1 MNTINNVLWAQ
12 KFGGTQNDAPT
23 GIVVDSSGNTY
34 VTGYFYNTATF
45 GSTTLTSDVNLYSN
59 PFVTKLDSSGKFLWA
74 QKFSNSSG
82 LGGPFDPSTDITID
96 ASGNTYITGNFSG
109 TATFGNITL
118 TSGVNQFFFNTADAF
133 ITKLDSSGNFLWAQK
148 LGGTSNDAAKG
159 ITVDASGNTYVTGTF
174 SDTATFGSTTLTSAG
189 NSDGFITKL
198 DNSGNVL
205 WAKKFG
211 GTSLD
216 NGYDIAAD
224 GAGNTYVTGGF
235 TSTATFG
242 DITLTSNGSAFGNPF
257 ITKLDSSGKFL
268 WAQKF
273 VTNSYSPGGAITVDS
288 LGNTYITGS
297 FFDTA
302 TFGNTTLNS
311 GGNQDAFITKLDSSG
326 KFLWAQKLGGA
337 SDDSGNDITVDSSGN
352 IYVTGRFSSTVT
364 FGNTTLTSAGNTDVF
379 VAKLDSNGNVLSAKK
394 LGGTSSDA
402 GNGIAID
409 GTGNTYVT
417 GTFNSTATFGSTTLT
432 NSSLGLNSDGFIVK
446 LGQQD
451 ITLALTPSSVVED
464 GSNNLIYTFTREGN
478 TTNPVTVNFNVGGN
492 ATFNTD
498 YTAVGADTFTAT
510 NGTVTFAAG
519 ATTATVTID
528 PTADTTFEPD
538 ETVGLTLAAGGGYSI
553 VTSAAVTGNITNDD
567 TQVTLALAAN
577 SVTEDGSD
585 NLIYTFTRQGQT
597 TDPLTVNF
605 NVAGTATVDNDY
617 TQTGATNGT
626 VTFAAGAT
634 TATVTIDPTAD
645 TTVESDETVG
655 LTLAAGTGYSI
666 GTSEAVT
673 GNITNDDT
681 QISLAVTR
689 SISTSGSNVVWAQK
703 FGGTFGE
710 DANAITVDS
719 SGNTYVTGNFSGSA
733 TFGNTSLTGAGLNN
747 AFITKLDSSGK
758 FLWAQKFGSGIGSDI
773 TVDASGN
780 TYVTGFFNNTATFGN
795 TTLTSASGS
804 NDAFI
809 TKLDSTGNILWAQK
823 LGGTSDDKGN
833 GITVDALGNT
843 YITGNFSGTATFG
856 STTLTAVSQYAIST
870 ADGFITKLDNSGNV
884 LWAKKWGGT
893 ASDNGY
899 DIAADASGNTYVT
912 GTFSGTTTFGNT
924 TLTSDGSAFGNPF
937 ITKLDSSGNFLWA
950 QKFNIGTSYT
960 GSDIIVDSLGNSYIT
975 GSFYGIA
982 TFGNTTLTSPGS
994 TGSSDTFIT
1003 KLDSSGKFLWAK
1015 NLGGTSDDFGNDITV
1030 DSSGNIY
1037 VTGRFSGTGTFGNIT
1052 LTADSISSDAFVVK
1066 LDNNGNVL
1074 SAKKFGGSS
1083 YDSGNGIAID
1093 GAGNTY
1099 VTGSFNSTATFGN
1112 TSLTSVGTSDGFV
1125 VKLAEPQISLPLT
1138 PNSVVEDGSNNL
1150 TYTFTRQGQT
1160 TDPLTVNFNVGGDAT
1175 LNTDYTAAGA
1185 NTFTASNG
1193 TVTFAAGATI
1203 ASVTI
1208 DPTADTIFEP
1218 DETVGLTLAAGTGY
1232 AIATSEAVTGN
1243 ITNDDTQVTLALA
1256 ASSVAEDG
1264 NDNLIY
1270 TFTRQGKTTDPLTV
1284 NFNVGGNA
1292 TFNTDYTALGANIFT
1307 PAIGIVTFAAGA
1319 TTATVTIDPSADT
1332 IFEPDETVGLTL
1344 AAGTGYSIGT
1354 SGAVTGNITN
1364 DDTQVTLALAAS
1376 SVAEDGSNN
1385 LIYTFTRQGKTTDPL
1400 TVNFNVG
1407 GNATFNTDY
1416 TALGANIFTPAIGTV
1431 TFAAGASTAT
1441 VTIDPTA
1448 DTTVESDETV
1458 GLTLAAGTGYS
1469 IGTSGAV
1476 TGNITNDDTQVTLA
1490 VTASSVV
1497 EDGSNNLI
1505 YTFTRQGKTTDPLTV
1520 NFNVGGNA
1528 TFNTDYTAL
1537 GANIFTPAI
1546 GTVTFAAGASTA
1558 TVTIDPTPDTTVESD
1573 ETVGL
1578 TLATG
1583 TGYSIGTSEAV
1594 TGNITNDD
1602 TQVTLALAASSVA
1615 EDGSN
1620 NLIYTFTRQGQT
1632 TDPLTVNFNV
1642 GGNATFNTDYTAL
1655 GANIFT
1661 PAIGTVTFAAG
1672 ASTATVTIDP
1682 TPDTTVESDETVG
1695 LTLATG
1701 TGYSIGTSEAVTGNI
1716 TNDDTQV
1723 TLALAASSV
1732 AEDGSNNLI
1741 YTFTRQGQTTD
1752 PLTVNFNVGGNATFN
1767 TDYTALGANIFTP
1780 AIGTV
1785 TFAAGASTATVTIDP
1800 TADTTVESDETVGL
1814 TLAAGTGY
1822 SIGTSEAVTG
1832 NITND
1837 DTQVTLALAASSVA
1851 EDGSNNLIYTF
1862 TRQGKTTDPLTVNF
1876 NVGGN
1881 ATFNTDY
1888 TALGANIFTP
1898 AIGTVTF
1905 AAGATTATVTIDPTA
1920 DTTVESDETVGLTL
1934 AAGTGYSI
1942 GTSGA
1947 VTGNIT
1953 NDDTQVTLA
1962 LAASSVAEDGSNN
1975 LIYTFTRQGQTTDP
1989 LTVNFNVGG
1998 NATFNTDYTALGA
2011 NIFTPAIG
2019 TVTFAAGAST
2029 ATVTIDPTADT
2040 TVESDETVGLT
2051 LAAGTGYSIGTS
2063 EAVTG
2068 NITNDDTQVT
2078 LALAASS
2085 VAEDG
2090 NDNLIYTFTRQGKTT
2105 DPLTVNF
2112 NVGGN
2117 ATFNTDYTA
2126 LGANIFTPAIGIVTF
2141 AAGATT
2147 ATVTIDP
2154 TADTTVESD
2163 ETVGLTL
2170 AAGTGYSIGTSGAVT
2185 GNITNDDTQITL
2197 AVTASSVAEDGS
2209 DNLIYTFTRQ
2219 GQTTDPLTV
2228 NFNVAGTA
2236 TVENDYTQT
2245 GATSFTA
2252 TNGTVTFAAGA
2263 TTATVTIDPSAD
2275 TTFEPDET
2283 VELTLAAGTGYNI
2296 GTSEAVTGNI
2306 FNDDIPPTVFWGIA
2320 GDAAGNAYVTGAF
2333 TGQFDFGNTSFSS
2346 TNLTSSDAL
2355 IFKFDSN
2362 FQSLWAQ
2369 KLGGTLT
2376 DVGVGI
2382 AADAAGNSY
2391 VTGFFSG
2398 TASFGSTSLTSAGDS
2413 DAFVTKLDT
2422 NGNVLWAQNFGGTLS
2437 DQGWGVTVDSTGNI
2451 YGTGTFSGTASFGS
2465 TTLTSAGDSD
2475 AFITKLD
2482 TNGNVLW
2489 AQNFGGTSADK
2500 GVGITSDGAGN
2511 TYATGTFSGTASFG
2525 STTLTSA
2532 GDSDA
2537 FITKLDS
2544 TGNFLWAQKLGGT
2557 FADSGFGITVDRAGN
2572 TYVSGV
2578 FRDTA
2583 SFGSTSLTSAGDSDA
2598 FVAKL
2603 DANGNVVW
2611 AKKFGG
2617 SGVDEG
2623 TGIVADGSGN
2633 INFTGVFSGTAS
2645 FDGITLTSVG
2655 DADAFNVT
2663 LDSNGN
2669 ILSVSSSGNTS
2680 LDLGVGIATDGVGSI
2695 YSTGVVSDTASFS
2708 NTSLTSTGFSNPSI
2722 SKFEGPQITLA
2733 LAANSVAEDG
2743 SDNLIYTFTR
2753 QGQTTNEL
2761 TVNFNVGGTATLDND
2776 YTQTG
2781 ATNNTVTF
2789 AAGATTATVTIDPT
2803 ADTIFEPDETV
2814 ELTLAAGTGYAIATS
2829 EAVTGNITN
2838 DDTQVTLALAANS
2851 VTEDGT
2857 DNLIY
2862 TFTRQGQT
2870 TNALTVNFN
2879 VGGTATVDNDYT
2891 QTGATNNTVTFAA
2904 GATTA
2909 TVTIDPTADTT
2920 VESDETVGLTLAA
2933 GTGYAIATSEAV
2945 TGNITNDD
2953 TQITLALAANS
2964 VTEDGTDNLTYTFTR
2979 EGQTTD
2985 PLTVNFNV
2993 GGDVTFNDD
3002 YTAVGTDT
3010 FTATNGTVTFAAGA
3024 TTATVTIDPTTDTKV
3039 EPDEILGLTLA
3050 GGTGYN
3056 IGTSEVVTGNI
3067 TNDDSQV
3074 TVSSAPNTGSIFNLE
3089 GAAQPVNFLLKS
3101 ASSGAVNEIGLF
3113 QVDDDKGTIGGVA
3126 PDDPKYAQTALDN
3139 SRSIFS
3145 TLPNRPNGFNDN
3157 LSSNLDLGAG
3167 VKFRLLLV
3175 QNGTID
3181 GLRNGTVPLSQ
3192 MLLSSP
3198 TSSEVADG
3206 KFDLSFQN
3214 SPGTVVQIS
3223 LGTEDLKGS
3232 GLQDK
3237 QQGEVLDLTKLT
3249 GTQTAT
3255 FTVYREAGYNNLVGF
3270 YRVAD
3275 INGGIDTNND
3285 GVGDLLPGQAGYAEA
3300 AVKNRVGGINL
3311 SVGNQGTASF
3321 TGTFEGGSIF
3331 APFLIV
3337 NATADAFLDN
3347 NPNNNPAIYFPYLGA
3362 NSDNVDH
3369 VRMLGDNIFGFE
3381 DLPGGGDKDFNDIIV
3396 KVNIA

>member
-12 KFGGTQNDAPT
+12 KFGGTQSDAPT

-34 VTGYFYNTATF
+34 VTGYFGSSATF
-45 GSTTLTSDVNLYSN
+45 GNTTLTSGGLSGA
-59 PFVTKLDSSGKFLWA
+59 FITKLDSSGKFLWT
-74 QKFSNSSG
+74 QKFGQGGG
-82 LGGPFDPSTDITID
+82 LFDPSTDITVD

-118 TSGVNQFFFNTADAF
+118 TSGVNQFSVNTSDAF

-148 LGGTSNDAAKG
+148 LGGTLNDAAKG
-159 ITVDASGNTYVTGTF
+159 ITIDASGNTYITGNF

-189 NSDGFITKL
+189 NDDAFITKL

-205 WAKKFG
+205 WAKKLG
-211 GTSLD
+211 GTSSD

-224 GAGNTYVTGGF
+224 GAGNTYVKGSFYG
-235 TSTATFG
+235 TATFG
-242 DITLTSNGSAFGNPF
+242 NTTLTSNANISGNPF
-257 ITKLDSSGKFL
+257 ITKLDSSGNFL

-273 VTNSYSPGGAITVDS
+273 DTGFSYNPGGKITVDS

-297 FFDTA
+297 FNGTA
-302 TFGNTTLNS
+302 TFSNITLNS
-311 GGNQDAFITKLDSSG
+311 TNNSNDAFITKLDSSG

-337 SDDSGNDITVDSSGN
+337 SSDSGNDITVDSSGN
-352 IYVTGRFSSTVT
+352 IYVTGRFADTGT
-364 FGNTTLTSAGNTDVF
+364 FGNITLTADFLSSDAF

-394 LGGTSSDA
+394 LGGTSNDA

-528 PTADTTFEPD
+528 PTTDTTFEPD

-1354 SGAVTGNITN
+1354 S
-1364 DDTQVTLALAAS
+1364 
-1376 SVAEDGSNN
+1376 
-1385 LIYTFTRQGKTTDPL
+1385 
-1400 TVNFNVG
+1400 
-1407 GNATFNTDY
+1407 
-1416 TALGANIFTPAIGTV
+1416 
-1431 TFAAGASTAT
+1431 
-1441 VTIDPTA
+1441 
-1448 DTTVESDETV
+1448 
-1458 GLTLAAGTGYS
+1458 
-1469 IGTSGAV
+1469 
-1476 TGNITNDDTQVTLA
+1476 
-1490 VTASSVV
+1490 
-1497 EDGSNNLI
+1497 
-1505 YTFTRQGKTTDPLTV
+1505 
-1520 NFNVGGNA
+1520 
-1528 TFNTDYTAL
+1528 
-1537 GANIFTPAI
+1537 
-1546 GTVTFAAGASTA
+1546 
-1558 TVTIDPTPDTTVESD
+1558 
-1573 ETVGL
+1573 
-1578 TLATG
+1578 
-1583 TGYSIGTSEAV
+1583 
-1594 TGNITNDD
+1594 
-1602 TQVTLALAASSVA
+1602 
-1615 EDGSN
+1615 
-1620 NLIYTFTRQGQT
+1620 
-1632 TDPLTVNFNV
+1632 
-1642 GGNATFNTDYTAL
+1642 
-1655 GANIFT
+1655 
-1661 PAIGTVTFAAG
+1661 
-1672 ASTATVTIDP
+1672 
-1682 TPDTTVESDETVG
+1682 
-1695 LTLATG
+1695 
-1701 TGYSIGTSEAVTGNI
+1701 
-1716 TNDDTQV
+1716 
-1723 TLALAASSV
+1723 
-1732 AEDGSNNLI
+1732 
-1741 YTFTRQGQTTD
+1741 
-1752 PLTVNFNVGGNATFN
+1752 
-1767 TDYTALGANIFTP
+1767 
-1780 AIGTV
+1780 
-1785 TFAAGASTATVTIDP
+1785 
-1800 TADTTVESDETVGL
+1800 
-1814 TLAAGTGY
+1814 
-1822 SIGTSEAVTG
+1822 
-1832 NITND
+1832 
-1837 DTQVTLALAASSVA
+1837 
-1851 EDGSNNLIYTF
+1851 
-1862 TRQGKTTDPLTVNF
+1862 
-1876 NVGGN
+1876 
-1881 ATFNTDY
+1881 
-1888 TALGANIFTP
+1888 
-1898 AIGTVTF
+1898 
-1905 AAGATTATVTIDPTA
+1905 
-1920 DTTVESDETVGLTL
+1920 
-1934 AAGTGYSI
+1934 
-1942 GTSGA
+1942 
-1947 VTGNIT
+1947 
-1953 NDDTQVTLA
+1953 
-1962 LAASSVAEDGSNN
+1962 
-1975 LIYTFTRQGQTTDP
+1975 
-1989 LTVNFNVGG
+1989 
-1998 NATFNTDYTALGA
+1998 
-2011 NIFTPAIG
+2011 
-2019 TVTFAAGAST
+2019 
-2029 ATVTIDPTADT
+2029 
-2040 TVESDETVGLT
+2040 
-2051 LAAGTGYSIGTS
+2051 

-2761 TVNFNVGGTATLDND
+2761 TVNFNVAGTATLDND

-2851 VTEDGT
+2851 VTEDGS

-2870 TNALTVNFN
+2870 TNELTVNFN

-2953 TQITLALAANS
+2953 TQVTLALAANS

-2979 EGQTTD
+2979 QGQTTD

-2993 GGDVTFNDD
+2993 SGDVTFNDD
-3002 YTAVGTDT
+3002 YTQTGTDT

-3024 TTATVTIDPTTDTKV
+3024 TTANVTIDPTADTKV

-3050 GGTGYN
+3050 AGTGYN
-3056 IGTSEVVTGNI
+3056 ISTSEVVTGNI
-3067 TNDDSQV
+3067 TNDDTQV
-3074 TVSSAPNTGSIFNLE
+3074 TPALKATPAPNIGTIFNLE

-3113 QVDDDKGTIGGVA
+3113 QVDDDKGTIGNVA
-3126 PDDPKYAQTALDN
+3126 PDDPTYTEKALKN
-3139 SRSIFS
+3139 SRTIFS
-3145 TLPNRPNGFNDN
+3145 TLPNRPSGFNDN
-3157 LSSNLDLGAG
+3157 LSSTLDLGAG

-3237 QQGEVLDLTKLT
+3237 EQGEVLDLRGLT

-3285 GVGDLLPGQAGYAEA
+3285 GVVDLSLGQAGYAEA

-3337 NATADAFLDN
+3337 NGTADAFLDN

>member
-577 SVTEDGSD
+577 SVTEDGTD
-585 NLIYTFTRQGQT
+585 NLIYTFTREGQT

-605 NVAGTATVDNDY
+605 NVGGTATLDNDY

-655 LTLAAGTGYSI
+655 LTLAAGTGY
-666 GTSEAVT
+666 
-673 GNITNDDT
+673 
-681 QISLAVTR
+681 
-689 SISTSGSNVVWAQK
+689 
-703 FGGTFGE
+703 
-710 DANAITVDS
+710 
-719 SGNTYVTGNFSGSA
+719 
-733 TFGNTSLTGAGLNN
+733 
-747 AFITKLDSSGK
+747 
-758 FLWAQKFGSGIGSDI
+758 
-773 TVDASGN
+773 
-780 TYVTGFFNNTATFGN
+780 
-795 TTLTSASGS
+795 
-804 NDAFI
+804 
-809 TKLDSTGNILWAQK
+809 
-823 LGGTSDDKGN
+823 
-833 GITVDALGNT
+833 
-843 YITGNFSGTATFG
+843 
-856 STTLTAVSQYAIST
+856 
-870 ADGFITKLDNSGNV
+870 
-884 LWAKKWGGT
+884 
-893 ASDNGY
+893 
-899 DIAADASGNTYVT
+899 
-912 GTFSGTTTFGNT
+912 
-924 TLTSDGSAFGNPF
+924 
-937 ITKLDSSGNFLWA
+937 
-950 QKFNIGTSYT
+950 
-960 GSDIIVDSLGNSYIT
+960 
-975 GSFYGIA
+975 
-982 TFGNTTLTSPGS
+982 
-994 TGSSDTFIT
+994 
-1003 KLDSSGKFLWAK
+1003 
-1015 NLGGTSDDFGNDITV
+1015 
-1030 DSSGNIY
+1030 
-1037 VTGRFSGTGTFGNIT
+1037 
-1052 LTADSISSDAFVVK
+1052 
-1066 LDNNGNVL
+1066 
-1074 SAKKFGGSS
+1074 
-1083 YDSGNGIAID
+1083 
-1093 GAGNTY
+1093 
-1099 VTGSFNSTATFGN
+1099 
-1112 TSLTSVGTSDGFV
+1112 
-1125 VKLAEPQISLPLT
+1125 
-1138 PNSVVEDGSNNL
+1138 
-1150 TYTFTRQGQT
+1150 
-1160 TDPLTVNFNVGGDAT
+1160 
-1175 LNTDYTAAGA
+1175 
-1185 NTFTASNG
+1185 
-1193 TVTFAAGATI
+1193 
-1203 ASVTI
+1203 
-1208 DPTADTIFEP
+1208 
-1218 DETVGLTLAAGTGY
+1218 
-1232 AIATSEAVTGN
+1232 
-1243 ITNDDTQVTLALA
+1243 
-1256 ASSVAEDG
+1256 
-1264 NDNLIY
+1264 
-1270 TFTRQGKTTDPLTV
+1270 
-1284 NFNVGGNA
+1284 
-1292 TFNTDYTALGANIFT
+1292 
-1307 PAIGIVTFAAGA
+1307 
-1319 TTATVTIDPSADT
+1319 
-1332 IFEPDETVGLTL
+1332 
-1344 AAGTGYSIGT
+1344 
-1354 SGAVTGNITN
+1354 
-1364 DDTQVTLALAAS
+1364 
-1376 SVAEDGSNN
+1376 
-1385 LIYTFTRQGKTTDPL
+1385 
-1400 TVNFNVG
+1400 
-1407 GNATFNTDY
+1407 
-1416 TALGANIFTPAIGTV
+1416 
-1431 TFAAGASTAT
+1431 
-1441 VTIDPTA
+1441 
-1448 DTTVESDETV
+1448 
-1458 GLTLAAGTGYS
+1458 
-1469 IGTSGAV
+1469 
-1476 TGNITNDDTQVTLA
+1476 
-1490 VTASSVV
+1490 
-1497 EDGSNNLI
+1497 
-1505 YTFTRQGKTTDPLTV
+1505 
-1520 NFNVGGNA
+1520 
-1528 TFNTDYTAL
+1528 
-1537 GANIFTPAI
+1537 
-1546 GTVTFAAGASTA
+1546 
-1558 TVTIDPTPDTTVESD
+1558 
-1573 ETVGL
+1573 
-1578 TLATG
+1578 
-1583 TGYSIGTSEAV
+1583 
-1594 TGNITNDD
+1594 
-1602 TQVTLALAASSVA
+1602 
-1615 EDGSN
+1615 
-1620 NLIYTFTRQGQT
+1620 
-1632 TDPLTVNFNV
+1632 
-1642 GGNATFNTDYTAL
+1642 
-1655 GANIFT
+1655 
-1661 PAIGTVTFAAG
+1661 
-1672 ASTATVTIDP
+1672 
-1682 TPDTTVESDETVG
+1682 
-1695 LTLATG
+1695 
-1701 TGYSIGTSEAVTGNI
+1701 
-1716 TNDDTQV
+1716 
-1723 TLALAASSV
+1723 
-1732 AEDGSNNLI
+1732 
-1741 YTFTRQGQTTD
+1741 
-1752 PLTVNFNVGGNATFN
+1752 
-1767 TDYTALGANIFTP
+1767 
-1780 AIGTV
+1780 
-1785 TFAAGASTATVTIDP
+1785 
-1800 TADTTVESDETVGL
+1800 
-1814 TLAAGTGY
+1814 
-1822 SIGTSEAVTG
+1822 
-1832 NITND
+1832 
-1837 DTQVTLALAASSVA
+1837 
-1851 EDGSNNLIYTF
+1851 
-1862 TRQGKTTDPLTVNF
+1862 
-1876 NVGGN
+1876 
-1881 ATFNTDY
+1881 
-1888 TALGANIFTP
+1888 
-1898 AIGTVTF
+1898 
-1905 AAGATTATVTIDPTA
+1905 
-1920 DTTVESDETVGLTL
+1920 
-1934 AAGTGYSI
+1934 
-1942 GTSGA
+1942 
-1947 VTGNIT
+1947 
-1953 NDDTQVTLA
+1953 
-1962 LAASSVAEDGSNN
+1962 
-1975 LIYTFTRQGQTTDP
+1975 
-1989 LTVNFNVGG
+1989 
-1998 NATFNTDYTALGA
+1998 
-2011 NIFTPAIG
+2011 
-2019 TVTFAAGAST
+2019 
-2029 ATVTIDPTADT
+2029 
-2040 TVESDETVGLT
+2040 
-2051 LAAGTGYSIGTS
+2051 
-2063 EAVTG
+2063 
-2068 NITNDDTQVT
+2068 
-2078 LALAASS
+2078 
-2085 VAEDG
+2085 
-2090 NDNLIYTFTRQGKTT
+2090 
-2105 DPLTVNF
+2105 
-2112 NVGGN
+2112 
-2117 ATFNTDYTA
+2117 
-2126 LGANIFTPAIGIVTF
+2126 
-2141 AAGATT
+2141 
-2147 ATVTIDP
+2147 
-2154 TADTTVESD
+2154 
-2163 ETVGLTL
+2163 
-2170 AAGTGYSIGTSGAVT
+2170 
-2185 GNITNDDTQITL
+2185 
-2197 AVTASSVAEDGS
+2197 
-2209 DNLIYTFTRQ
+2209 
-2219 GQTTDPLTV
+2219 
-2228 NFNVAGTA
+2228 
-2236 TVENDYTQT
+2236 
-2245 GATSFTA
+2245 
-2252 TNGTVTFAAGA
+2252 
-2263 TTATVTIDPSAD
+2263 
-2275 TTFEPDET
+2275 
-2283 VELTLAAGTGYNI
+2283 NI
-2296 GTSEAVTGNI
+2296 GTSEVVTGNI

-2333 TGQFDFGNTSFSS
+2333 TGQFNFGNTSFSS
-2346 TNLTSSDAL
+2346 TDLTSSDAL

-2376 DVGVGI
+2376 DVGVSI
-2382 AADAAGNSY
+2382 AADAAGNNY

-2465 TTLTSAGDSD
+2465 TSLTSAGDSD

-2500 GVGITSDGAGN
+2500 SVGITSDGAGN

-2544 TGNFLWAQKLGGT
+2544 SGNFLWAQKLGGT
-2557 FADSGFGITVDRAGN
+2557 FADSGFGITVDGAGN

-2578 FRDTA
+2578 FRDIA
-2583 SFGSTSLTSAGDSDA
+2583 SFGSTSLTSAGNSDA

-2617 SGVDEG
+2617 SGIDEG

-2680 LDLGVGIATDGVGSI
+2680 LDLGVGIAIDGVGSI

-2733 LAANSVAEDG
+2733 LAASNVAEDG
-2743 SDNLIYTFTR
+2743 TDNLTYTFTR
-2753 QGQTTNEL
+2753 QGQTTNAL
-2761 TVNFNVGGTATLDND
+2761 TVNFNVAGTATVDTD

-2803 ADTIFEPDETV
+2803 ADTTVESDETV

>member
-538 ETVGLTLAAGGGYSI
+538 ETVALTLATGGGYSI

-567 TQVTLALAAN
+567 TQVTLALAASN
-577 SVTEDGSD
+577 VAEDGSN
-585 NLIYTFTRQGQT
+585 NLIYTFTRQGKT

-605 NVAGTATVDNDY
+605 NVAGTATLDNDY

-634 TATVTIDPTAD
+634 TATVTIDPTTD
-645 TTVESDETVG
+645 TIVESDETVG

-666 GTSEAVT
+666 GTSGAVT

-823 LGGTSDDKGN
+823 LGGTSSDYGN
-833 GITVDALGNT
+833 GITVDASGNT
-843 YITGNFSGTATFG
+843 YVTGNFSGTATFG
-856 STTLTAVSQYAIST
+856 STTLTAVSQYGIST

-950 QKFNIGTSYT
+950 QKFNIGASYT

-1232 AIATSEAVTGN
+1232 
-1243 ITNDDTQVTLALA
+1243 
-1256 ASSVAEDG
+1256 
-1264 NDNLIY
+1264 
-1270 TFTRQGKTTDPLTV
+1270 
-1284 NFNVGGNA
+1284 
-1292 TFNTDYTALGANIFT
+1292 
-1307 PAIGIVTFAAGA
+1307 GI
-1319 TTATVTIDPSADT
+1319 S
-1332 IFEPDETVGLTL
+1332 
-1344 AAGTGYSIGT
+1344 
-1354 SGAVTGNITN
+1354 
-1364 DDTQVTLALAAS
+1364 
-1376 SVAEDGSNN
+1376 
-1385 LIYTFTRQGKTTDPL
+1385 
-1400 TVNFNVG
+1400 
-1407 GNATFNTDY
+1407 
-1416 TALGANIFTPAIGTV
+1416 
-1431 TFAAGASTAT
+1431 
-1441 VTIDPTA
+1441 
-1448 DTTVESDETV
+1448 
-1458 GLTLAAGTGYS
+1458 
-1469 IGTSGAV
+1469 
-1476 TGNITNDDTQVTLA
+1476 
-1490 VTASSVV
+1490 
-1497 EDGSNNLI
+1497 
-1505 YTFTRQGKTTDPLTV
+1505 
-1520 NFNVGGNA
+1520 
-1528 TFNTDYTAL
+1528 
-1537 GANIFTPAI
+1537 
-1546 GTVTFAAGASTA
+1546 
-1558 TVTIDPTPDTTVESD
+1558 
-1573 ETVGL
+1573 
-1578 TLATG
+1578 
-1583 TGYSIGTSEAV
+1583 
-1594 TGNITNDD
+1594 
-1602 TQVTLALAASSVA
+1602 
-1615 EDGSN
+1615 
-1620 NLIYTFTRQGQT
+1620 
-1632 TDPLTVNFNV
+1632 
-1642 GGNATFNTDYTAL
+1642 
-1655 GANIFT
+1655 
-1661 PAIGTVTFAAG
+1661 
-1672 ASTATVTIDP
+1672 
-1682 TPDTTVESDETVG
+1682 
-1695 LTLATG
+1695 
-1701 TGYSIGTSEAVTGNI
+1701 
-1716 TNDDTQV
+1716 
-1723 TLALAASSV
+1723 
-1732 AEDGSNNLI
+1732 
-1741 YTFTRQGQTTD
+1741 
-1752 PLTVNFNVGGNATFN
+1752 
-1767 TDYTALGANIFTP
+1767 
-1780 AIGTV
+1780 
-1785 TFAAGASTATVTIDP
+1785 
-1800 TADTTVESDETVGL
+1800 
-1814 TLAAGTGY
+1814 
-1822 SIGTSEAVTG
+1822 
-1832 NITND
+1832 
-1837 DTQVTLALAASSVA
+1837 
-1851 EDGSNNLIYTF
+1851 
-1862 TRQGKTTDPLTVNF
+1862 
-1876 NVGGN
+1876 
-1881 ATFNTDY
+1881 
-1888 TALGANIFTP
+1888 
-1898 AIGTVTF
+1898 
-1905 AAGATTATVTIDPTA
+1905 
-1920 DTTVESDETVGLTL
+1920 
-1934 AAGTGYSI
+1934 
-1942 GTSGA
+1942 
-1947 VTGNIT
+1947 
-1953 NDDTQVTLA
+1953 
-1962 LAASSVAEDGSNN
+1962 
-1975 LIYTFTRQGQTTDP
+1975 
-1989 LTVNFNVGG
+1989 
-1998 NATFNTDYTALGA
+1998 
-2011 NIFTPAIG
+2011 
-2019 TVTFAAGAST
+2019 
-2029 ATVTIDPTADT
+2029 
-2040 TVESDETVGLT
+2040 
-2051 LAAGTGYSIGTS
+2051 
-2063 EAVTG
+2063 
-2068 NITNDDTQVT
+2068 
-2078 LALAASS
+2078 
-2085 VAEDG
+2085 
-2090 NDNLIYTFTRQGKTT
+2090 
-2105 DPLTVNF
+2105 
-2112 NVGGN
+2112 
-2117 ATFNTDYTA
+2117 
-2126 LGANIFTPAIGIVTF
+2126 
-2141 AAGATT
+2141 
-2147 ATVTIDP
+2147 
-2154 TADTTVESD
+2154 
-2163 ETVGLTL
+2163 
-2170 AAGTGYSIGTSGAVT
+2170 
-2185 GNITNDDTQITL
+2185 
-2197 AVTASSVAEDGS
+2197 
-2209 DNLIYTFTRQ
+2209 
-2219 GQTTDPLTV
+2219 
-2228 NFNVAGTA
+2228 
-2236 TVENDYTQT
+2236 
-2245 GATSFTA
+2245 
-2252 TNGTVTFAAGA
+2252 
-2263 TTATVTIDPSAD
+2263 
-2275 TTFEPDET
+2275 
-2283 VELTLAAGTGYNI
+2283 
-2296 GTSEAVTGNI
+2296 
-2306 FNDDIPPTVFWGIA
+2306 
-2320 GDAAGNAYVTGAF
+2320 
-2333 TGQFDFGNTSFSS
+2333 
-2346 TNLTSSDAL
+2346 
-2355 IFKFDSN
+2355 
-2362 FQSLWAQ
+2362 
-2369 KLGGTLT
+2369 
-2376 DVGVGI
+2376 
-2382 AADAAGNSY
+2382 
-2391 VTGFFSG
+2391 
-2398 TASFGSTSLTSAGDS
+2398 
-2413 DAFVTKLDT
+2413 
-2422 NGNVLWAQNFGGTLS
+2422 
-2437 DQGWGVTVDSTGNI
+2437 
-2451 YGTGTFSGTASFGS
+2451 
-2465 TTLTSAGDSD
+2465 
-2475 AFITKLD
+2475 
-2482 TNGNVLW
+2482 
-2489 AQNFGGTSADK
+2489 
-2500 GVGITSDGAGN
+2500 
-2511 TYATGTFSGTASFG
+2511 
-2525 STTLTSA
+2525 
-2532 GDSDA
+2532 
-2537 FITKLDS
+2537 
-2544 TGNFLWAQKLGGT
+2544 
-2557 FADSGFGITVDRAGN
+2557 
-2572 TYVSGV
+2572 
-2578 FRDTA
+2578 
-2583 SFGSTSLTSAGDSDA
+2583 
-2598 FVAKL
+2598 
-2603 DANGNVVW
+2603 
-2611 AKKFGG
+2611 
-2617 SGVDEG
+2617 
-2623 TGIVADGSGN
+2623 
-2633 INFTGVFSGTAS
+2633 
-2645 FDGITLTSVG
+2645 
-2655 DADAFNVT
+2655 
-2663 LDSNGN
+2663 
-2669 ILSVSSSGNTS
+2669 
-2680 LDLGVGIATDGVGSI
+2680 
-2695 YSTGVVSDTASFS
+2695 
-2708 NTSLTSTGFSNPSI
+2708 
-2722 SKFEGPQITLA
+2722 
-2733 LAANSVAEDG
+2733 
-2743 SDNLIYTFTR
+2743 
-2753 QGQTTNEL
+2753 
-2761 TVNFNVGGTATLDND
+2761 
-2776 YTQTG
+2776 
-2781 ATNNTVTF
+2781 
-2789 AAGATTATVTIDPT
+2789 
-2803 ADTIFEPDETV
+2803 
-2814 ELTLAAGTGYAIATS
+2814 TS

-2857 DNLIY
+2857 DNLTYTFTRQGKTTDPLTVNFNVGGNATFNTDYTAAGANTFTATNGTVTFAAGATTATVTIDPSADTIFEPDETVGLTLVAGTGYNIGTSEAVTGNITNDDTQVTLALAANSVTEDGTDNLTY

-2870 TNALTVNFN
+2870 TNELTVNFN

-2933 GTGYAIATSEAV
+2933 GTGYSIGTSEAVTGNITNDDTQVTLALAASNVAEDGSNNLIYTFTRQGKTTDPLTVNFNVAGTATVDNDYTQTGATNGTVTFAAGATTATVTIDPTADTTVESDETVGLTLAAGTGYNIATSGTVTGNITNDDTQVTLALAASSVLEDGTDNLTYTFTRQGKTTDPLTVNFNVGGNATFNTDYTAAGANTFTATNGTVTFAAGATTATVTIDPSADTIFEPDETVGLTLVAGTGYNIGTSEAV

-2964 VTEDGTDNLTYTFTR
+2964 VTEDGTDNLIYTFTR
-2979 EGQTTD
+2979 EGQTTDPLTVNFNVAGTATVDNDYTQTGATNNTVTFAAGATTATVTIDPTADSTVESDETVGLTLAAGTGYNIATSEAVTGNITNDDTQVTLALAANSVTEDGSDNLIYTFTRQGQTTD

-3024 TTATVTIDPTTDTKV
+3024 TTANVTIDPTADTKV

-3050 GGTGYN
+3050 AGTGYN
-3056 IGTSEVVTGNI
+3056 IGTSEAVTGTI
-3067 TNDDSQV
+3067 TNNDSQV
-3074 TVSSAPNTGSIFNLE
+3074 TVSSAPNIGNIFNLE
-3089 GAAQPVNFLLKS
+3089 GAAKPVNFLLKS

-3113 QVDDDKGTIGGVA
+3113 QVDDDKGTIGNVA

-3237 QQGEVLDLTKLT
+3237 QQGELLDLTKLT

-3347 NPNNNPAIYFPYLGA
+3347 NPNNNPTIYFPYLGA